1 MNIATVHWSAA
12 CDTCGAD
19 LRCSGTQ
26 AVRDDRLW
34 WDEEHRC
41 SRCDST
47 VLVCGDAL
55 PDHLRARMLAE
66 HGAARLV
73 LAEAPV
79 RRLPVLRVL
88 RTDGGR
94 TLPQARALLELI
106 LGGGHHG
113 TGPEIELLAR
123 RLRAAGIAAEAVR
136 QP

>member
-1 MNIATVHWSAA
+1 MRRHT
-12 CDTCGAD
+12 
-19 LRCSGTQ
+19 
-26 AVRDDRLW
+26 
-34 WDEEHRC
+34 
-41 SRCDST
+41 
-47 VLVCGDAL
+47 L

-66 HGAARLV
+66 GGAARLV
-73 LAEAPV
+73 LPEAPV

-88 RTDGGR
+88 RTDDGR

-136 QP
+136 LP

>member
-1 MNIATVHWSAA
+1 MDIATVSWSAP
-12 CDTCGAD
+12 CETCGAE

-26 AVRDDRLW
+26 SVREDRVW
-34 WDEEHRC
+34 WDEEHQC

-47 VLVCGDAL
+47 VLVCDGEL

-73 LAEAPV
+73 LVEAPV

-88 RTDGGR
+88 RTDDGWS
-94 TLPQARALLELI
+94 LPRARALLERI
-106 LGGGHHG
+106 LDGGHHG

-123 RLRAAGIAAEAVR
+123 RLRAAGVVAEAVR